1 MKITLDSI
9 VFGLQRFGGIS
20 SYWDRLIRHID
31 AEADLD
37 RDLLLPRRIKFAD
50 IDPTCYPRGS
60 SRFERLPAQMSRYLD
75 VACGKGVDLFHTSY
89 YRVPHGAKV
98 RYVVTVYD
106 FIYEKYGRGMSR
118 SVHSFQKFRAIRLA
132 DAVIC
137 ISHATRQD
145 LLNYLPDVSPAK
157 VHAVHLG
164 VDQELFF
171 REEGETNPTLS
182 RTVLFVGQRG
192 GYKRFDIATY
202 ALSLLDKDL
211 QLGIVGP
218 ALTGEE
224 LARLESVIPGRWVWF
239 GPVPRSELRRLY
251 SSAYALVYPSD
262 YEGFGLPV
270 LEAMACGCPVATART
285 SSQPE
290 VGGEAAIYAD

>member
-1 MKITLDSI
+1 
-9 VFGLQRFGGIS
+9 
-20 SYWDRLIRHID
+20 
-31 AEADLD
+31 
-37 RDLLLPRRIKFAD
+37 
-50 IDPTCYPRGS
+50 
-60 SRFERLPAQMSRYLD
+60 
-75 VACGKGVDLFHTSY
+75 
-89 YRVPHGAKV
+89 V

-285 SSQPE
+285 SSLPE
-290 VGGEAAIYAD
+290 VGGEAAIYADSQSPESYAIAIATAGGGHSRASVIARGLLHSADFSWRRMFEQTLAIYRSGTSRQ